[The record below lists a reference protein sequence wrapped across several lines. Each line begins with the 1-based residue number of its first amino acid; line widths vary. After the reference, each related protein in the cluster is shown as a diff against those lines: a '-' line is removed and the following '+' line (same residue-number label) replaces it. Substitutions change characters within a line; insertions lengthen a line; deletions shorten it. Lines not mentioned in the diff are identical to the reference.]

1 LFNALEALVFPP
13 YFAARSATKGI
24 SLLDQPARR
33 RNRDRLQA
41 RLPASDGGARPDVRA
56 KPRRLGLA
64 GRVLLVTIGFAL
76 LAICLFYVA
85 RLAAFRETWFHNKLA
100 AAETTVEAFDD
111 GQPGAQSPDLARKV
125 LTSVG
130 AKAITISAPQGVRT
144 LSNPAAP
151 SPPLLLV
158 DLDRE
163 SFVDSVRAAFRT
175 LVAEPG
181 TLVRVTG
188 TSADGDRIEVTLDE
202 TPLIEA
208 TWRVSHTFLSIAVMI
223 AAVVAGVLWTALWLM
238 VLRPMRRLTSNIVAF
253 GESPQDVSR
262 VIGPSGRHDEIGRAE
277 TALAAM
283 QRSLAHELHQR
294 KRLSEL
300 GMAVARINH
309 DLRNILSAAQL
320 MSDRLATIEDPQAQ
334 RLAPRLVAT
343 LDRAIKFCQATL
355 TYGAGADPAPERRR
369 FDLDA
374 VVREALAGASAGE
387 PDAVDYQ
394 VDIPPRFE
402 VYADPDHILRVFE
415 NLTRNAAAA
424 LTAMG
429 AESGRPKAIRLAAIR
444 VDGVAII
451 EVSDTG
457 PGFPADQGDRIFEPF
472 QKSTSQ
478 SGAGLG
484 LSIAA
489 DLVIRNG
496 GSIELAPRHADD
508 FYCGARFLIKLPTPE
523 RAAINAPR
531 LALLRS

>member
-1 LFNALEALVFPP
+1 M
-13 YFAARSATKGI
+13 
-24 SLLDQPARR
+24 
-33 RNRDRLQA
+33 
-41 RLPASDGGARPDVRA
+41 
-56 KPRRLGLA
+56 
-64 GRVLLVTIGFAL
+64 LLVTIGFAL

-85 RLAAFRETWFHNKLA
+85 RLAAFRETWLHNKLT

-111 GQPGAQSPDLARKV
+111 GQAGALAPVLPGRILK
-125 LTSVG
+125 SVG
-130 AKAITISAPQGVRT
+130 VKAITISTPQGART
-144 LSNPAAP
+144 LSDPAAP
-151 SPPLLLV
+151 SGPALPV

-163 SFVDSVRAAFRT
+163 SFVDSVGAAFRT
-175 LVAEPG
+175 LVAKPG
-181 TLVRVTG
+181 TLVRVTD

-223 AAVVAGVLWTALWLM
+223 ATVVAGVLWTALWLM
-238 VLRPMRRLTSNIVAF
+238 VLRPIRRLTSNIVAF

-262 VIGPSGRHDEIGRAE
+262 VIAPSGRHDEIGRAE

-320 MSDRLATIEDPQAQ
+320 MSDRLATIADPQAQ

-374 VVREALAGASAGE
+374 VVREALANASAGE
-387 PDAVDYQ
+387 ADAVDYQ

-415 NLTRNAAAA
+415 NLTRNAAEA
-424 LTAMG
+424 LTARG

-472 QKSTSQ
+472 QRSTSQ